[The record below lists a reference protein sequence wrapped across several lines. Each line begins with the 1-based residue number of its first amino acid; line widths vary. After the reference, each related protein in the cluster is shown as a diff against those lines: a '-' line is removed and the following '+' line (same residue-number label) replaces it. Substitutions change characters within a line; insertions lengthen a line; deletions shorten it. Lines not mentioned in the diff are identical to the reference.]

1 MNNLIKESKKL
12 SEKNIII
19 LALISV
25 LPFTIYFL
33 FFSANINFN
42 YRITEITSHFFLFK
56 IFYLFCFSLI
66 FNLNNK
72 KNILITSLIFFFIAI
87 ITVFIP
93 SAKFTINDL
102 MSRNSDLIFLIH
114 TILNKNLFLDII
126 FFIMFAL
133 SFNEYKNYKNI
144 NHIFTF
150 SANIMVLSFL
160 TSAVISVIF
169 IMSFALLVNLLKGII
184 INIFPDTIIIF
195 NIFILSIF
203 YIFAFMPFIIY
214 IIYKKNIK
222 NISIYF
228 SRIIMYISLYNIAK
242 YLLSMIM
249 TYNSPY
255 DIRVNFILYNVALA
269 IGAVNLFF
277 VRIDYKSSLFSKLV
291 YIIFPVISLIFN
303 IIIFGS
309 TIYRI
314 TEYGISPNKVT
325 LLCTNL
331 IMFFHFVL
339 IILNNIR
346 SLIKLR
352 NIKNIKDIELINN
365 SSYVYVY
372 GVFAFIVCF
381 IMPLFYA

>member
-150 SANIMVLSFL
+150 SANIMILSFL

>member
-352 NIKNIKDIELINN
+352 NIKNIELINN